1 MKIAIT
7 FHPARPVTTPL
18 AQSNVA
24 SSFNARLTTRQP
36 KMVYIK
42 CTRIVYET
50 FSPNENGIWIGT
62 ILSIIV
68 FSFRVKNIICRQ
80 TKYYIYKKEKKKK
93 KGRKF
98 YSSFVIYHSRVPFR
112 RYFPWQYFSRLTT
125 LFGISPLCVSENCKF
140 SSLIPLRKYCNQME
154 IVQSES
160 RTLFPCIL
168 DIFGRFC
175 FDHSVNIYEKI

>member
-80 TKYYIYKKEKKKK
+80 TKYYIYKKKRKK
-93 KGRKF
+93 KGKEVL
-98 YSSFVIYHSRVPFR
+98 FVIRHLSFTSSISLIFSMTIFFTIDYAFWNFAPLCKWKLQVFFADSITKILQPDGNCAVWKPHSVSMHSR
-112 RYFPWQYFSRLTT
+112 YFW
-125 LFGISPLCVSENCKF
+125 
-140 SSLIPLRKYCNQME
+140 
-154 IVQSES
+154 
-160 RTLFPCIL
+160 
-168 DIFGRFC
+168 
-175 FDHSVNIYEKI
+175 

>member
-42 CTRIVYET
+42 CTRIVYHET

-68 FSFRVKNIICRQ
+68 FSFRE
-80 TKYYIYKKEKKKK
+80 KKKKKK

>member
-42 CTRIVYET
+42 CTRIVYHET

-80 TKYYIYKKEKKKK
+80 TKYYIYKKKRKKKRE
-93 KGRKF
+93 GSSIRH
-98 YSSFVIYHSRVPFR
+98 SSFIIHEFHFV
-112 RYFPWQYFSRLTT
+112 
-125 LFGISPLCVSENCKF
+125 
-140 SSLIPLRKYCNQME
+140 
-154 IVQSES
+154 
-160 RTLFPCIL
+160 
-168 DIFGRFC
+168 DIFH
-175 FDHSVNIYEKI
+175 DNIFHD